1 MWRELTSTLGLCVKL
16 AIYPDYNWTN
26 SGITYSLTIGGGGE
40 GTYPA
45 KIEVMQTAEPTAIPA
60 SSPTCTNSDDAQPQK
75 TMDKID
81 I

>member
-1 MWRELTSTLGLCVKL
+1 MKKEKL
-16 AIYPDYNWTN
+16 
-26 SGITYSLTIGGGGE
+26 

-75 TMDKID
+75 KMEKIYIYIYIASNMSVD
-81 I
+81 GM